1 MSMFSVFRVLL
12 ASSRWALGKPFIL
25 VNLLFMPLY
34 LVTALILA
42 MDIIKDVEGLPKG
55 WMLIFYA
62 GLFLVVFT
70 VKQLIEYFRYKAKT
84 DLMNDALVSF
94 QKEHNWD
101 EDEG

>member
-1 MSMFSVFRVLL
+1 MLQ
-12 ASSRWALGKPFIL
+12 K
-25 VNLLFMPLY
+25 Y
-34 LVTALILA
+34 
-42 MDIIKDVEGLPKG
+42 E

-62 GLFLVVFT
+62 GLYLVVFT